1 LAYRVRLTDRVRLQ
15 PQDAPPQLQ
24 GFVAGVVAFL
34 QVDPSAASVAF
45 PVITHD
51 DYRTIVFADGRGFLD
66 YEVFEDRKL
75 VVIDELTWLS

>member
-15 PQDAPPQLQ
+15 LQDAPPQLQ
-24 GFVAGVVAFL
+24 GFVAFL